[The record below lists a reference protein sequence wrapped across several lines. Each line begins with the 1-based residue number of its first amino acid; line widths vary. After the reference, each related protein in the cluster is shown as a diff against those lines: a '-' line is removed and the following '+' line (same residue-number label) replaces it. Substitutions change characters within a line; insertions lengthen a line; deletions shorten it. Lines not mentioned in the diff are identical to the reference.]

1 MQTRMINIDREEI
14 ARMDARNELD
24 EFVIKM
30 NKKIANAGIN
40 NFVIDGYMCKLD
52 HVESWLS
59 GDGDSESKETFKKL
73 KCHLDGFNVVAMAQ
87 SVENITRSLGVFAEN
102 IEAIAGKEIG
112 CQFDNSL

>member
-1 MQTRMINIDREEI
+1 MIHSDNAEI
-14 ARMDARNELD
+14 ARMNARNELD

-30 NKKIANAGIN
+30 NKIISTSGIRN
-40 NFVIDGYMCKLD
+40 MVIDRYMCKLD

-73 KCHLDGFNVVAMAQ
+73 KGQLAGFNVIAMAQ
-87 SVENITRSLGVFAEN
+87 EVEKITQSFGVFARN

-112 CQFDNSL
+112 CDFDNSNSL

>member
-1 MQTRMINIDREEI
+1 MINVDREEI

-30 NKKIANAGIN
+30 TKKIATAGIN
-40 NFVIDGYMCKLD
+40 NFVIDGYMKKLN
-52 HVESWLS
+52 HVESWLN

-73 KCHLDGFNVVAMAQ
+73 KTQLDGFDALKAAEL
-87 SVENITRSLGVFAEN
+87 VERITQSLGNFAGN

-112 CQFDNSL
+112 CDVDNSL